1 MKGKLIAIEG
11 SDGCGKHTQTEML
24 YQRLKNKYYAEKVS
38 FPNYKSNSSALIKMY
53 LIGEF
58 GAKPNEVN
66 PYAASMFYA
75 VDRYASYVQ
84 EWKTTYEN
92 GGVII
97 ADRYTTSNAI
107 HQSVKLKSSEE
118 KEAFLSWLY
127 DLEFNKFQ
135 LPVPDLVIFLDVP
148 PDYSYKLIVNRS
160 NKLGQESKDIHEKDY
175 DYLCQ
180 CHKNAC
186 TIAKKYDWE
195 KISCVIDGQL
205 KDKKEIHEEIYKIV
219 KDFLA

>member
-24 YQRLKNKYYAEKVS
+24 YQILKNRFYIKKVS
-38 FPNYKSNSSALIKMY
+38 FPNYKSNSSALVKMY
-53 LIGEF
+53 LNGEF
-58 GAKPNEVN
+58 GEKPNEVN

-84 EWKTTYEN
+84 EWRTTYEN
-92 GGVII
+92 GGIII

-107 HQSVKLKSSEE
+107 HQSVKLKKSEE

-135 LPVPDLVIFLDVP
+135 LPVPDLVFFLDVP
-148 PDYSYKLIVNRS
+148 PDYSYKLIVDRS
-160 NKLGQESKDIHEKDY
+160 NKPGQEGKDIHERDY

-180 CHKNAC
+180 CHQNARA
-186 TIAKKYDWE
+186 IAQKYGWE

-219 KDFLA
+219 IDFLT